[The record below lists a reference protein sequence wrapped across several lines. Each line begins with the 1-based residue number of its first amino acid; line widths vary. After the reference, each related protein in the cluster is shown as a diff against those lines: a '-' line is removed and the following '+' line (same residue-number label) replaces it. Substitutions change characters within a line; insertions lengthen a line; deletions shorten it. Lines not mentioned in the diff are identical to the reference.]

1 MYTYPATKWSG
12 CNVQAL
18 CILETQ
24 NNGYA
29 GRKDKTWTDHTIIF
43 FYEPKGERCVLTTE
57 RASRAFS
64 AAAGDFHVNAWRQVG
79 RNAHSV
85 PVLTAPCEKGKKDG
99 INVFPTVRVS
109 GERETILLHLLGWVK
124 EKKKTNPHNKKSQAN
139 KNIPPKQTTNLA
151 VILFNELHCLL
162 QICLTS
168 LIGQTGTC

>member
-1 MYTYPATKWSG
+1 MSKH
-12 CNVQAL
+12 

-79 RNAHSV
+79 RNARSV

-99 INVFPTVRVS
+99 INVFPTVCVS
-109 GERETILLHLLGWVK
+109 GERETILLHLVGWVK
-124 EKKKTNPHNKKSQAN
+124 DKKKNQTCTT
-139 KNIPPKQTTNLA
+139 KNPKQTKISPQNK
-151 VILFNELHCLL
+151 
-162 QICLTS
+162 Q
-168 LIGQTGTC
+168 QTWLSFYLMNCIACCRFV